1 MTRKRIFFLVLILL
15 FAADIAAQTDTATR
29 RTDTSNT
36 RVADT
41 TNRRRDT
48 GNRRRD
54 TARPVIVTP
63 RPPAPRPDPQPVQRD
78 TSVVTDPIV
87 TAVDT
92 SQTDSLIVTPAI
104 IYTDTSTYYAYL
116 NHPYLGFKKA
126 PVYMLMKQRTPESK
140 DTVFYLLVG
149 LLFFVAFTR
158 MLFPKYFQNTFRLF
172 FQTSFR
178 QKQTRDQ
185 LLQQSLG
192 SLLLNLLF
200 FLSAACYL
208 TLVLDYYNYTIF
220 PFWKLLLYSFILLA
234 VLYIG
239 KFLFLSFAGWVFN
252 AKEGAET
259 YIFIVFLINKII
271 GVMLIPFILVIAF
284 AEPSIVNAAVTAS
297 VILLALL
304 FVYRYFVSLKSF
316 RRDLHISP
324 FHFFLYLCGVEIV
337 PLLVIGKA
345 VFNYIDGR
353 F

>member
-1 MTRKRIFFLVLILL
+1 MTWKRILFLLMILM
-15 FAADIAAQTDTATR
+15 FAADLTAQTDTATR
-29 RTDTSNT
+29 QTDTSNR
-36 RVADT
+36 RVGNDTSNRRRDT
-41 TNRRRDT
+41 TNRRRDSV
-48 GNRRRD
+48 
-54 TARPVIVTP
+54 RPVTP
-63 RPPAPRPDPQPVQRD
+63 RPPIPRPEPRPVRD
-78 TSVVTDPIV
+78 TSVTDTITTVTDTLPRDSIAIV
-87 TAVDT
+87 APAV
-92 SQTDSLIVTPAI
+92 VFK
-104 IYTDTSTYYAYL
+104 DTSTYYAYYR
-116 NHPYLGFKKA
+116 HPNLGFDKI
-126 PVYMLMKQRTPESK
+126 PVYMLMKARTAESK

-149 LLFFVAFTR
+149 LLFFVAFIR
-158 MLFPKYFQNTFRLF
+158 LLFPKYFQNTFRLF

-185 LLQQSLG
+185 LLQQSVG
-192 SLLLNLLF
+192 SLLLNILF
-200 FLSAACYL
+200 FFSGACYL
-208 TLVLDYYNYTIF
+208 TLVLEYYDSSVF
-220 PFWKLLLYSFILLA
+220 PFWKLLLYSLILLA

-239 KFLFLSFAGWVFN
+239 KFIFLRFAGWVFN

-284 AEPSIVNAAVTAS
+284 AQSSLADAAITAS
-297 VILLALL
+297 VILLMML

-337 PLLVIGKA
+337 PLLVIGKV

>member
-1 MTRKRIFFLVLILL
+1 MTWNRVLILFL
-15 FAADIAAQTDTATR
+15 LLVVFATGLSAQTDTTARASDTPAARPAPRDTTR
-29 RTDTSNT
+29 RT
-36 RVADT
+36 
-41 TNRRRDT
+41 
-48 GNRRRD
+48 
-54 TARPVIVTP
+54 VTP
-63 RPPAPRPDPQPVQRD
+63 RPPRPQPRPVVIDTPVIPVDTLANRD
-78 TSVVTDPIV
+78 TV
-87 TAVDT
+87 AADT
-92 SQTDSLIVTPAI
+92 IMAAPPVI
-104 IYTDTSTYYAYL
+104 FIDTTNYQAYFR
-116 NHPYLGFKKA
+116 HPHLGFDKPA
-126 PVYMLMKQRTPESK
+126 MYMLMKERPSGSR
-140 DTVFYLLVG
+140 DRVFYLLVA

-158 MLFPKYFQNTFRLF
+158 LLFPKYFQNTFRLF

-185 LLQQSLG
+185 LAQQSLG

-200 FLSAACYL
+200 FISGAIYL
-208 TLVLDYYNYTIF
+208 TLVLEYYQLTGF
-220 PFWKLLLYSFILLA
+220 PFWRPLFYSLLLLA
-234 VLYIG
+234 GLYIG

-284 AEPSIVNAAVTAS
+284 AEASLVQAAVSAS
-297 VILLALL
+297 VILLLML
-304 FVYRYFVSLKSF
+304 FVYRYFVSLQSF
-316 RRDLHISP
+316 RKDLHINP